1 MKRWII
7 SVLFSILLAYPA
19 VSVLADDTTGSGGGA
34 SNQPSSSFGKHRH
47 SKKNRDE
54 ESAEKKKEKELRDK
68 KVDDAI
74 NKAWQE
80 K

>member
-19 VSVLADDTTGSGGGA
+19 VSVLADDTSGSGGAA
-34 SNQPSSSFGKHRH
+34 SNSPSSSFGKHQH
-47 SKKNRDE
+47 SKKNKDE